1 MEKQLCKLCWHQGVR
16 QDIPFCPAHQPPCCL
31 HPRSCPGAFPQPRGS
46 AFPRGVSSEH
56 ICILVK
62 ATEKQWPGACSVRP
76 GSWQHPP
83 GHIGVQQP
91 TMSHQNRRRFP
102 KQVTISIS
110 QGSLCTMAGPSLGE
124 LAHQKPLASMDAS
137 SRGCSE
143 EVNLPGDTEAGQPWS
158 RA

>member
-1 MEKQLCKLCWHQGVR
+1 
-16 QDIPFCPAHQPPCCL
+16 
-31 HPRSCPGAFPQPRGS
+31 
-46 AFPRGVSSEH
+46 
-56 ICILVK
+56 
-62 ATEKQWPGACSVRP
+62 
-76 GSWQHPP
+76 
-83 GHIGVQQP
+83 
-91 TMSHQNRRRFP
+91 MSHQNRRRFP

-124 LAHQKPLASMDAS
+124 MAHQKSLASMDTS